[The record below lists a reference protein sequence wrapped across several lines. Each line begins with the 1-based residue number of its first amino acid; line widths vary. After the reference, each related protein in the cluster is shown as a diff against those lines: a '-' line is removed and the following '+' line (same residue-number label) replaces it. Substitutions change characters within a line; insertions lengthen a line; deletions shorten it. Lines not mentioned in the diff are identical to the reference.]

1 MELVNV
7 TTSSTALSSGGE
19 IKLSEDIKLSNDTCT
34 ATVERP
40 PSVLPTFLLSFRNLT
55 YSVKMNRKLTS
66 PTCFRQNKDIGLG
79 AEANAEQAD
88 IAEARSEFSDLK
100 LKVLLNDI
108 SGEARE
114 GEILA
119 ILGASGS
126 GKSTLIDALANR
138 ISKGSLKGSLTLN
151 NEILESRLLETLSA
165 YVMQDDLL
173 FPMLTVEETLM
184 FSAEFRLP
192 YSLSTIE
199 KNARVQAVID
209 QLGLQN
215 AAKTMIGDEGH
226 RGISGGERR
235 RVSIGIGI
243 IHSPIILF
251 LDEPTSGLDSTSAFQ
266 VVKVLQR
273 IAQSGSI
280 VIMSVHQPSY
290 RILGLL
296 NHLIFLSRG
305 EAVYNG
311 SPANLLSFF
320 SEFGHPIHKNENKT
334 EFVLDLIRELEGSP
348 GGVKSLV
355 EFNKSWLQNVKSASS
370 ERFSLSLGDA
380 ISAWVTTQK
389 LASTATTNNY
399 DVSTISSGMSNFA
412 NPFWIE
418 IIVLV
423 KRSIKNSSRQPEVF
437 GMRLGAILLTGFI
450 LSTIFWQLDNSP
462 RSVQERLGFYTFTM
476 AACFYICADVIPV
489 YLQDRYIYIRE
500 AAYNTYRCSSYVLSN
515 MIIALPS
522 ITILSIALAAT
533 TFWAVG
539 LSGGIHGF
547 FFFFI
552 TIFSSFWAAS
562 SFISFLSGVVPH
574 AMLGYASTLSV
585 LGLYLLFSGFFI
597 SRDRIPSY
605 WIWFH
610 FISLFKY
617 PLDGG
622 LQNEFDNPT
631 KCYLSGVQLFD
642 PTPFAVFP
650 TDKKVEFLSMLSDAS
665 GMELTTTTCFTKGAD
680 ILKDQGLTDLNKWEC
695 ILITVAWG
703 FFFRILWYV
712 SLLFGSKNKRS

>member
-1 MELVNV
+1 MEVVDV
-7 TTSSTALSSGGE
+7 TASSTTLGYGGE
-19 IKLSEDIKLSNDTCT
+19 IEMSEDMAELRNDACT
-34 ATVERP
+34 AAT
-40 PSVLPTFLLSFRNLT
+40 SVLPPYLLSFHNLT
-55 YSVKMNRKLTS
+55 YSVKINRKLT
-66 PTCFRQNKDIGLG
+66 PENDIGLG
-79 AEANAEQAD
+79 EEAAEEEVDVAGD
-88 IAEARSEFSDLK
+88 RSTSSDS
-100 LKVLLNDI
+100 KVKFLLNDI
-108 SGEARE
+108 SGEAKE
-114 GEILA
+114 GEMLA
-119 ILGASGS
+119 ILGGSGS

-138 ISKGSLKGSLTLN
+138 ISKGSLKGSVTLN
-151 NEILESRLLETLSA
+151 GEILESRLLKRLSA

-184 FSAEFRLP
+184 FSAHFRLP
-192 YSLSTIE
+192 CSLTTRE

-215 AAKTMIGDEGH
+215 AASTRIGDETH

-266 VVKVLQR
+266 VYKVLQS

-290 RILGLL
+290 RVLGLL

-311 SPANLLSFF
+311 SPENLLPFF
-320 SEFGHPIHKNENKT
+320 SEFGHPIHENANKA
-334 EFVLDLIRELEGSP
+334 EFVLDLVRELEGSP
-348 GGVKSLV
+348 SGVKNLV
-355 EFNKSWLQNVKSASS
+355 EFNRSWQKKKMKSASS
-370 ERFSLSLGDA
+370 DSTFSTLSLRDGSCS
-380 ISAWVTTQK
+380 ISTSM
-389 LASTATTNNY
+389 LST
-399 DVSTISSGMSNFA
+399 FA

-418 IIVLV
+418 IIVLA
-423 KRSIKNSSRQPEVF
+423 KRSFKNSNRQPEVF

-450 LSTIFWQLDNSP
+450 LATIFWQLDDSP

-476 AACFYICADVIPV
+476 AACFYICADVFPV
-489 YLQDRYIYIRE
+489 YLLDRSIYTRE

-515 MIIALPS
+515 MIVALPS
-522 ITILSIALAAT
+522 ITILSIAFAVT

-539 LSGGIHGF
+539 LSGGF
-547 FFFFI
+547 FFFLI
-552 TIFSSFWAAS
+552 TIFSSFWTAS

-574 AMLGYASTLSV
+574 AMVGYCMALEILGFYI
-585 LGLYLLFSGFFI
+585 LFCGFFI

-610 FISLFKY
+610 FLSLFKY
-617 PLDGG
+617 PLDGVV
-622 LQNEFDNPT
+622 QNEFNDEAS
-631 KCYLSGVQLFD
+631 KCYLSGVQMFD
-642 PTPFAVFP
+642 GTPFAAFP
-650 TDKKVEFLSMLSDAS
+650 TDKKVEFLSMLSEAS
-665 GMELTTTTCFTKGAD
+665 GMNLTAATCFVKGAD
-680 ILKDQGLTDLNKWEC
+680 ILRDHGLTDLNKWLC

-703 FFFRILWYV
+703 FFFRFLWYV
-712 SLLFGSKNKRS
+712 CLLFGSKNKRS

>member
-1 MELVNV
+1 MEMVNV
-7 TTSSTALSSGGE
+7 STSSTSLSYEGE
-19 IKLSEDIKLSNDTCT
+19 IKLFEEDIKLSNDACT
-34 ATVERP
+34 TTEDRTI
-40 PSVLPTFLLSFRNLT
+40 SVHPTFLLSFRNLT
-55 YSVKMNRKLTS
+55 CSVKINRKLTS
-66 PTCFRQNKDIGLG
+66 LTCFRQSKDTAGM
-79 AEANAEQAD
+79 
-88 IAEARSEFSDLK
+88 FSDLK
-100 LKVLLNDI
+100 RKVLLNDI

-138 ISKGSLKGSLTLN
+138 ISKGSLKGSVTLN
-151 NEILESRLLETLSA
+151 GEILESRLLKTLSA

-173 FPMLTVEETLM
+173 FPMLTVEETLT
-184 FSAEFRLP
+184 FSADFRLP
-192 YSLSTIE
+192 RSLSKRE
-199 KNARVQAVID
+199 KKARVQAVID

-215 AAKTMIGDEGH
+215 AANTMIGDESH

-266 VVKVLQR
+266 VVKVLQQ

-280 VIMSVHQPSY
+280 VIMSVHQPSQ

-296 NHLIFLSRG
+296 NHLIFLSHG
-305 EAVYNG
+305 EAVYTG
-311 SPANLLSFF
+311 SPATLLSFF
-320 SEFGHPIHKNENKT
+320 SEFGLPIHKNENKI

-355 EFNKSWLQNVKSASS
+355 EFNLSWLQKMKSASS
-370 ERFSLSLGDA
+370 DLIERYSVIWNAIRDA
-380 ISAWVTTQK
+380 ILFTGHLSSNDNLRNYAVSHK
-389 LASTATTNNY
+389 ST
-399 DVSTISSGMSNFA
+399 GMSTFT
-412 NPFWIE
+412 NPFWVE

-423 KRSIKNSSRQPEVF
+423 KRSTRNSSRQPEVF
-437 GMRLGAILLTGFI
+437 GMRLGAILFTGFI
-450 LSTIFWQLDNSP
+450 LASVFWQLDNSP

-489 YLQDRYIYIRE
+489 YLQDRNIYIRE
-500 AAYNTYRCSSYVLSN
+500 EAYNTYRCSSYVLSN

-533 TFWAVG
+533 TFWSVG

-547 FFFFI
+547 LFFFI
-552 TIFSSFWAAS
+552 TIFSSFWTAN

-574 AMLGYASTLSV
+574 AVLGYASTLAV
-585 LGLYLLFSGFFI
+585 LGFYLLFSGFFI
-597 SRDRIPSY
+597 TKDRIPSY

-617 PLDGG
+617 PLNGA
-622 LQNEFDNPT
+622 LQNEFDNPSA
-631 KCYLSGVQLFD
+631 CYLSGVQMFD
-642 PTPFAVFP
+642 RTPFAAFP
-650 TDKKVEFLSMLSDAS
+650 TDKKLEFLSMLSDAS
-665 GMELTTTTCFTKGAD
+665 GMKLTGSTCFTKGTD
-680 ILKDQGLTDLNKWEC
+680 ILRDQGLTDLNKWEC
-695 ILITVAWG
+695 VLITLAWG
-703 FFFRILWYV
+703 FFFRVLWYV